1 MSNRIAMLVIC
12 LPAAFSLQ
20 AVHANETSHFA
31 FAREYAREL
40 GVIERLRA
48 SAESE
53 SKQKEGD
60 SFAQTIRPLTM
71 MIHYS
76 TSMQIELGGNIAV
89 LKGMQ
94 LDGRFASVA
103 GDLVAS
109 YQDEIELL
117 DRLREIS
124 KVMMSDLVGGS
135 KPDHDYGAMVA
146 EVPQLRAS
154 LESVNKQ
161 FVALSGLVFAA
172 LVDIRPD
179 KEGHVSHLIITRDE
193 RAELLR
199 QLTSDFGSKLAQK
212 KGESSVT
219 DAAGLLSDLLKKD
232 FKCSDE
238 PW

>member
-1 MSNRIAMLVIC
+1 MSNRIAKVVIWLVGA
-12 LPAAFSLQ
+12 LSLQ
-20 AVHANETSHFA
+20 AAHATETSPVEFT
-31 FAREYAREL
+31 REYAREL
-40 GVIERLRA
+40 GVMERLRV

-53 SKQKEGD
+53 AKQKEED
-60 SFAQTIRPLTM
+60 SFARTINQLTM

-89 LKGMQ
+89 LKGME

-103 GDLVAS
+103 RDLVAS
-109 YQDEIELL
+109 YQEEIELL
-117 DRLREIS
+117 DRWREIS
-124 KVMMSDLVGGS
+124 KAMISAQVGGP

-154 LESVNKQ
+154 LESLDKQ

-172 LVDIRPD
+172 LLDMRPD

-199 QLTSDFGSKLAQK
+199 QLTSDFGSKLDQK
-212 KGESSVT
+212 KGNSSVT